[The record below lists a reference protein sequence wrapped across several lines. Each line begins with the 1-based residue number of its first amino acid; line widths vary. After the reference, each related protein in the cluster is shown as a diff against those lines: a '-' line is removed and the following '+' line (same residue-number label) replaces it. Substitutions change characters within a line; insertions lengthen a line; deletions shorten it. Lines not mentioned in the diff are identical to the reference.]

1 MTRFLIS
8 ILCLL
13 WLPAMASARPIPF
26 TRPVPGPVIQAISQ
40 PDQPWTPGHRGV
52 DLAAQPDEPVHV
64 LRAGTISFAGQVN
77 QVGWVTVDH
86 GGGLSTTYGPLTMPA
101 AVTKGQRVHT
111 GSVIGT
117 IAPGGTH
124 LDLGARVPHPK
135 WPKKHAYLDPL
146 KLGQVWSI
154 RLIPQGNQRE

>member
-1 MTRFLIS
+1 MTRFLLVFLYL
-8 ILCLL
+8 LCLPGIAL
-13 WLPAMASARPIPF
+13 ARPIPF
-26 TRPVPGPVIQAISQ
+26 TRPVPGAVIQPISQ

-52 DLAAQPDEPVHV
+52 DLAAQPDDPVHA
-64 LRAGTISFAGQVN
+64 LRPGTISYTGQVN

-86 GGGLSTTYGPLTMPA
+86 GGGLSTTYGPITMPA
-101 AVTKGQRVHT
+101 PVTKGQRVQAGT
-111 GSVIGT
+111 VIGT

-146 KLGQVWSI
+146 SLDQVWRV
-154 RLIPQGNQRE
+154 RLKPNGR